1 MKTRLTAGIRCDEFL
16 CMPNRSCEK
25 RLQQMRP
32 EAYTLPKSDLHLLN
46 KVSSVDNLAILVQF
60 EGSIM
65 HPLILVALMLRLPI
79 SPVSI
84 QTGVIDLGSRGVLHG
99 NSGCLRLK
107 RVSAKSVLT
116 LEEGNPCG
124 RVQAVVLST
133 YSTAIVFEPFWMFLI
148 SWLDTYFVAIIATN
162 QTS

>member
-107 RVSAKSVLT
+107 RVDVLLSDLGKVCLDSGGRKSLWTGPSSCLV
-116 LEEGNPCG
+116 N
-124 RVQAVVLST
+124 
-133 YSTAIVFEPFWMFLI
+133 VFHCNSF
-148 SWLDTYFVAIIATN
+148 
-162 QTS
+162 